1 MSASSNLYI
10 TIFNVLGLVFIFF
23 IIGLSVDD
31 NKMRER
37 MKVFGF
43 AVVGSIVLNLILYLR

>member
-10 TIFNVLGLVFIFF
+10 TIFNALGLALIFF

-43 AVVGSIVLNLILYLR
+43 AVIASVLLNLFLYLR